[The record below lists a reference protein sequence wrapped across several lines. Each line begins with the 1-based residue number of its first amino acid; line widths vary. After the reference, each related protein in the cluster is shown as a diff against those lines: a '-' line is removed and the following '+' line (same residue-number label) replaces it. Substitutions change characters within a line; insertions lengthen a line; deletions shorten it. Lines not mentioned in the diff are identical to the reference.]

1 LFHRLTKS
9 ATLAIA
15 DYSSKTKRN
24 YQFVNIEMVV
34 LKIVNGVFYYITFQ
48 ANNAENECETF
59 EAMVFTKRGMREVR
73 GIWMKRS
80 KDW

>member
-1 LFHRLTKS
+1 
-9 ATLAIA
+9 
-15 DYSSKTKRN
+15 
-24 YQFVNIEMVV
+24 MVV